1 MKKIITLLCAL
12 ICTRI
17 FISATITNPATP
29 CDSPL
34 VGDHS
39 GAPGE
44 TNCSGCHSSPV
55 NPDLPMLHFE
65 VESGASQ
72 YKPDSTYLIH
82 LKIKR
87 KGHDKFGFVCTSLDP
102 GNIAAGTFS
111 LINNV
116 TTRLFTSGGRKYV
129 SHTPCGADNQD
140 SIAWTYQWKAP
151 SSNKGKIKIY
161 MSMLV
166 SNHDQALTGD
176 TTYTRIL
183 ELDGPPQSVG
193 ILQHGVS
200 SSKSSVAPTIFS
212 DGFTISFGQSNIN
225 EQKTFSIYNIQGAH
239 ILTNSTAMQSY
250 YQKMDE
256 SFPAGVYFLKINS
269 TGKQETIKVI
279 KIH

>member
-1 MKKIITLLCAL
+1 MKKIITLLCIS
-12 ICTRI
+12 ICTCI
-17 FISATITNPATP
+17 FISATVTNPATP

-151 SSNKGKIKIY
+151 SSDKGKIKIY

-176 TTYTRIL
+176 TTYTRVL
-183 ELDGPPQSVG
+183 ELNGPSQIVG
-193 ILQHGVS
+193 IHQQESVQH
-200 SSKSSVAPTIFS
+200 KSSVAPTIFS
-212 DGFTISFGQSNIN
+212 DGFLISFGSELLNQEKTYMLYNSQGKLIFAKNTKAASSYQEGQSLPSGIYYL
-225 EQKTFSIYNIQGAH
+225 SIKYPDG
-239 ILTNSTAMQSY
+239 
-250 YQKMDE
+250 
-256 SFPAGVYFLKINS
+256 
-269 TGKQETIKVI
+269 QETFKLIKTN
-279 KIH
+279 

>member
-1 MKKIITLLCAL
+1 MKKIITLLCVS
-12 ICTRI
+12 ICTFI
-17 FISATITNPATP
+17 FISATVTNPATP

-102 GNIAAGTFS
+102 ANIAAGTFS

-151 SSNKGKIKIY
+151 SSDKGKIKIY

-176 TTYTRIL
+176 TTYTRVL
-183 ELDGPPQSVG
+183 ELNGPSQIVG
-193 ILQHGVS
+193 IHQQESVQH
-200 SSKSSVAPTIFS
+200 KSLVAPTIFS
-212 DGFTISFGQSNIN
+212 DGFLISFRSELINQEKTYMLYNSQGKLIFTKNTKAASSYQEGQSLPSGIYYL
-225 EQKTFSIYNIQGAH
+225 SIKYPDG
-239 ILTNSTAMQSY
+239 
-250 YQKMDE
+250 
-256 SFPAGVYFLKINS
+256 
-269 TGKQETIKVI
+269 QETFKLIKTN
-279 KIH
+279 